1 MTEKADSLSLKFRD
15 IFELSASGTTGI
27 VALMFVVLV
36 ISLIAIGFALGRHR
50 KMW

>member
-15 IFELSASGTTGI
+15 IIELSASGTTGI
-27 VALMFVVLV
+27 WALLFVLV
-36 ISLIAIGFALGRHR
+36 IVTALAIGFAVGRSR